1 MYGIVA
7 AVVAL
12 VHPTV
17 QLKLKHNKTYMSE
30 LSIKT
35 RGNELLSICF
45 SSSFNF
51 VGNCFRNEL
60 GNLQNQLIRFIC
72 RRMSAVCS
80 FAGYCRRYWTD
91 DLQ

>member
-12 VHPTV
+12 VEV
-17 QLKLKHNKTYMSE
+17 QLKLKHNKTYMSD

-45 SSSFNF
+45 SSSFILWEIVF
-51 VGNCFRNEL
+51 G
-60 GNLQNQLIRFIC
+60 
-72 RRMSAVCS
+72 MSWET
-80 FAGYCRRYWTD
+80 FKIN
-91 DLQ
+91 